1 MSPQY
6 PTKAERRKYAPP
18 IRSIALSFLSR
29 IFGDRKERQ
38 ALRPLYEAA
47 VRIGREPGWYLE
59 GEVPDTMTGRFDVVS
74 SVIALVL
81 LRLESESADTRKET
95 VLLTELFI
103 DDMDGTLRESGTGD
117 LVVGKRVG
125 KLMQALGGRLGAYRD
140 ALAGEGDLHGAV
152 RRNVFRD
159 SPPSDE
165 AVPVVAE
172 RLRALHARL
181 AGIDRARLLAGE
193 I

>member
-1 MSPQY
+1 M
-6 PTKAERRKYAPP
+6 
-18 IRSIALSFLSR
+18 SFLSR
-29 IFGDRKERQ
+29 IFGERKERQ

-47 VRIGREPGWYLE
+47 VRTGRDPGWYLE
-59 GEVPDTMTGRFDVVS
+59 GGVPDTMTGRFDVIS
-74 SVIALVL
+74 SVVALVL
-81 LRLESESADTRKET
+81 LRMESDGEAARKET

-103 DDMDGTLRESGTGD
+103 DDMDATLRESGTGD

-140 ALAGEGDLHGAV
+140 ALAGEGDLHLAV

-159 SPPSDE
+159 SPPSGE
-165 AVPVVAE
+165 VVPVVAE

-181 AGIDRARLLAGE
+181 AGIPLERLVAGE
-193 I
+193 L